1 MLKWERLKLTC
12 LAVTLVEEFA
22 LALFISSRTTKLNGI
37 GTVTGFFS
45 T

>member
-12 LAVTLVEEFA
+12 LVVTVEELA